1 MVFKYSLQDEE
12 EITLTEYEVYI
23 HQTDLKININ
33 FVSIENTSN
42 IHNYKIYDQVRIK
55 FISIIYIVFTY
66 NNLLGRQIKWL

>member
-23 HQTDLKININ
+23 HQTDLKIDIN

-42 IHNYKIYDQVRIK
+42 IHTYKIYDQVRIE

-66 NNLLGRQIKWL
+66 NNLLVRQIKWL